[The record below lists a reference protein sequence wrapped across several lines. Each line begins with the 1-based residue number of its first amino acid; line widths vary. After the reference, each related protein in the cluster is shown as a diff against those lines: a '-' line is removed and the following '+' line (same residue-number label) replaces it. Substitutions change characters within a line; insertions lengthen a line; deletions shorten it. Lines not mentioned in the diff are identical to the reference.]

1 MIVVQVVEIL
11 WTKATRG
18 APRANE
24 RVGLSRAFAFERT
37 PSPCLVQHYRLA
49 EWEDFQPK
57 LIKSDRPPSVPGAV
71 GAVRITSQ
79 PNGVVSLGF
88 LGTPSSGQPSRR
100 PIQEAIRLSP
110 DQYARFVVNARHT
123 SYSVQHYSETVYNI
137 GSGQEIPAN
146 CFLRVP
152 EHELDLRANLF

>member
-24 RVGLSRAFAFERT
+24 RVGLSRAFVFEGT

-57 LIKSDRPPSVPGAV
+57 LIKSDRPPSVPGSV

-79 PNGVVSLGF
+79 PNGVVALGF
-88 LGTPSSGQPSRR
+88 LGTPNSGQPSRR
-100 PIQEAIRLSP
+100 PIQEAIRLSS
-110 DQYARFVVNARHT
+110 DQYARLVVNARHT
-123 SYSVQHYSETVYNI
+123 SYSGQHYSETVYNI
-137 GSGQEIPAN
+137 ASGQEIPAS